1 MLLIAACLN
10 GVARSNA
17 EAQGRAALHH
27 WQDLHGDGYVRA
39 RACIACSDRPRLIG
53 RSGRAAGIG
62 RAAQEQGL
70 GCSKQFMAAL
80 TEVAFKQLEATGR
93 DLELFARCV
102 PAPRCVPC
110 NDVADDVLATPWSM
124 QARETVDHYDGRRQ
138 AVHAPERSPCA
149 FPKCRHI
156 AAQSAAAA
164 HGAVSPPV
172 RVFFWDRTASWTGL
186 QRRWRGPRT
195 RRLPRP
201 RRRGK
206 ARPRAKPRRCT
217 PTTAARRTPT
227 TMPGTLARSE
237 RHESHE
243 APRPRFPG
251 VLDGALLG
259 GALVSLGRCHMVLY
273 SVCLVFRAIQAAA
286 ELFVEL
292 VQTVCRSAL
301 VEERDFGEDLLEK
314 HLCVRVSKKR
324 GPVPSER
331 GSAHRVLGVCTP
343 SGLVEVLRG
352 RTGGWFVSWMSSRSD
367 QCWRW
372 AKSVKRIERTS
383 SAGSRSCRPADCAS
397 RLRCSC
403 DPRPTPSHA
412 TASASER
419 GMDGAGPWM
428 WSSTLVVPHG
438 PTPHAQRAH
447 SPAPVQRT
455 CRRRGC

>member
-1 MLLIAACLN
+1 MQARPRQETLRKGDGVAIPYEERGPRRRRCARVFFARVYAPLRKMARNSDDAAAEVDREAGARVSAEGGGMRVLRCLRSVAPIAMLLIAACLN

-62 RAAQEQGL
+62 RAAQDQGL

-138 AVHAPERSPCA
+138 AVHAPERSPCP

-172 RVFFWDRTASWTGL
+172 RVFYLGRTASWTGL

-259 GALVSLGRCHMVLY
+259 GALVSPRPLSHGPGPVQY
-273 SVCLVFRAIQAAA
+273 SVLSSLR
-286 ELFVEL
+286 
-292 VQTVCRSAL
+292 
-301 VEERDFGEDLLEK
+301 RD
-314 HLCVRVSKKR
+314 
-324 GPVPSER
+324 
-331 GSAHRVLGVCTP
+331 
-343 SGLVEVLRG
+343 SG
-352 RTGGWFVSWMSSRSD
+352 
-367 QCWRW
+367 
-372 AKSVKRIERTS
+372 
-383 SAGSRSCRPADCAS
+383 
-397 RLRCSC
+397 
-403 DPRPTPSHA
+403 
-412 TASASER
+412 
-419 GMDGAGPWM
+419 
-428 WSSTLVVPHG
+428 
-438 PTPHAQRAH
+438 
-447 SPAPVQRT
+447 
-455 CRRRGC
+455 RRGTLR